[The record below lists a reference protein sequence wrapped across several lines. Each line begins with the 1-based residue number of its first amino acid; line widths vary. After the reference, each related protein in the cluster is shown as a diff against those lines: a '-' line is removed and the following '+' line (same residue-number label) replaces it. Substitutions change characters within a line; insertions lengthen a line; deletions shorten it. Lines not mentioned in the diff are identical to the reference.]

1 MYKFSALSLKINNES
16 LILSI
21 LYRMH
26 IIEIVIVDYSFR
38 DGVPYDRMFS
48 KDGHGPRI
56 PNVQRRAVYLSV
68 ASVVEKIVSRNI

>member
-1 MYKFSALSLKINNES
+1 
-16 LILSI
+16 
-21 LYRMH
+21 MH